1 MKRMYMRGGV
11 RGALRWEAGRR
22 AGGVLGGEDGDAG
35 LFLQPL
41 DAGGVL
47 LDEVCPVLRGACRG
61 GA

>member
-1 MKRMYMRGGV
+1 MV
-11 RGALRWEAGRR
+11 LCAGR
-22 AGGVLGGEDGDAG
+22 LGAELVVFSGEDGDAE

>member
-1 MKRMYMRGGV
+1 MCVGGLCV
-11 RGALRWEAGRR
+11 VLCAGR
-22 AGGVLGGEDGDAG
+22 LGAELVVFSGEDGDAE